1 MSAKNGHSA
10 NLTRRLPG
18 AHRPPDGRPGRAS
31 GERLGPIWRRRP
43 GAGPPTWLYFSVFV
57 QICDANLST
66 YELSSSSVNALHCR
80 SAGKSTFPSPS
91 LSNPSWH
98 CLGEQLAGISWEG
111 NWAPT
116 YCRHEGRPEVPSGCL
131 LVRQH
136 AVDRGP
142 TYPEALGDPRWR
154 PGWPACSGW
163 RRWRRSATGR
173 RSGRSAGPSRCRA
186 HSIRKRRR
194 RKSGRRLKKLAA
206 AVAEEAERHPET
218 RMHGGVGGAEPR
230 GALLSRS
237 QRGCAG
243 HSALKPAS
251 SG

>member
-1 MSAKNGHSA
+1 MRLKDAASCSFDCFNIDLKERPDDTVSSIDLPSGEHG
-10 NLTRRLPG
+10 TRR
-18 AHRPPDGRPGRAS
+18 
-31 GERLGPIWRRRP
+31 RRH
-43 GAGPPTWLYFSVFV
+43 
-57 QICDANLST
+57 I
-66 YELSSSSVNALHCR
+66 
-80 SAGKSTFPSPS
+80 PS
-91 LSNPSWH
+91 
-98 CLGEQLAGISWEG
+98 
-111 NWAPT
+111 
-116 YCRHEGRPEVPSGCL
+116 RPEVPSGCL

-154 PGWPACSGW
+154 PGWPARSGW

-194 RKSGRRLKKLAA
+194 RISGRRLKKLAA

-218 RMHGGVGGAEPR
+218 RMHGGVGGAEPQ